1 MVSACLPLCRPLVQ
15 KSSPLAFVRRIFG
28 SQTSKGAM
36 TDSVP
41 NHPPEGWHTIEIR
54 CAQEPKTMVDEFELG
69 EIAEPH
75 DGIAVVKSFS
85 AC

>member
-1 MVSACLPLCRPLVQ
+1 
-15 KSSPLAFVRRIFG
+15 
-28 SQTSKGAM
+28 M

-69 EIAEPH
+69 VIAEPH
-75 DGIAVVKSFS
+75 DGIAVAKSFS